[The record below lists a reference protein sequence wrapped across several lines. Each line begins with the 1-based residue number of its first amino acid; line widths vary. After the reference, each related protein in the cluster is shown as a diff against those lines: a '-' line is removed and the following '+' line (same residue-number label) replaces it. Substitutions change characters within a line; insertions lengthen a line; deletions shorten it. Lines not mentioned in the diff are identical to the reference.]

1 MPQRSPSWP
10 LDPEPV
16 ALGGWE
22 MLARSWIIALYGL
35 VRASL
40 AILAAPDD
48 AVDRAFGW
56 LTDAD
61 LTLGETPDP
70 DIEVGTA

>member
-1 MPQRSPSWP
+1 
-10 LDPEPV
+10 
-16 ALGGWE
+16 